1 MTTFSNPKYIQQ
13 TQECDGFRKSVCSF
27 VAGRTDASI
36 SAFSSGSASTK
47 GTSSKAPQLKK
58 MIRSPSDEVLLTEL
72 AIDAKDITIYDIT
85 SVITVGE
92 KAELKPY
99 GEWKC
104 YMDNSTQEFFIEI
117 TDKTKLEALN
127 QSALMNIFEVAQDAG
142 AQLIYMCVRKT
153 LDKKA
158 LSIYMRT
165 FLFIG
170 FGQLSGEEQKKISMT
185 QTHTLLKYNVNGY
198 ESD

>member
-27 VAGRTDASI
+27 IAGRTDTSVAS
-36 SAFSSGSASTK
+36 AYSGNTGAK
-47 GTSSKAPQLKK
+47 GMSSKAPQLKK

-85 SVITVGE
+85 SVIRIGE
-92 KAELKPY
+92 KAESKPF
-99 GEWKC
+99 GEFKC
-104 YMDNSTQEFFIEI
+104 YMDNSTSEFFIEI
-117 TDKTKLEALN
+117 TDKTKLEAFN

-142 AQLIYMCVRKT
+142 AELIYMCVRKT
-153 LDKKA
+153 VEQKA
-158 LSIYMRT
+158 LSIYMKT

-170 FGQLSGEEQKKISMT
+170 FGQLTADEQRKISMT